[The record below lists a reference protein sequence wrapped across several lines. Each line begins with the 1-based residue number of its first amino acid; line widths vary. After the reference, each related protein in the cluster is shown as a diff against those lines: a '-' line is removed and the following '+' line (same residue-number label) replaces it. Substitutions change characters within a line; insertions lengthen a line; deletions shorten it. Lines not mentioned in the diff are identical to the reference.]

1 MACVHHLAQS
11 HVHGSAGLVNST
23 ASRPNRW
30 CKSKLRLR
38 RKHHCAIAF
47 VCDTCGGQ
55 WGDVKQLCMVAWAV
69 AFVMAAPVLLA
80 LTAWSACGRLAV
92 EVASTAV

>member
-1 MACVHHLAQS
+1 M
-11 HVHGSAGLVNST
+11 
-23 ASRPNRW
+23 
-30 CKSKLRLR
+30 RLR

-47 VCDTCGGQ
+47 VSDTCGGQ

-80 LTAWSACGRLAV
+80 LTARSACCRLAV
-92 EVASTAV
+92 EVASASG